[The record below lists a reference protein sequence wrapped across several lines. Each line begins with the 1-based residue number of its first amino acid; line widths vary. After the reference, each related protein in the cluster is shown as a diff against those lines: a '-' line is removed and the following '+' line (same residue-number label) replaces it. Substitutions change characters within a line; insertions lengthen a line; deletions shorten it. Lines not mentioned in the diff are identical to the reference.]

1 MGKELNM
8 WIKTRNSIVV
18 ITFTL
23 FLSSFLLISCGN
35 STNVEI
41 QKVDSSQQ
49 EIDIQFKNAEYL
61 LDQDKSEEAYKILK
75 KLADEGDAKSQIALG
90 NGYEYGFWGN
100 TNLEQ
105 AKYWYTKAANQNYA
119 GGIHNLGVLEFKQ
132 GNYKQA
138 LPYFEKGESLNH
150 PESINILGVYYS
162 EGIVFEQDY
171 KKALEYFRQ
180 AVKYDDASA
189 QFNIGQAYYYGDGVE
204 KDYKEAFTWYIKSSN
219 QGYSL
224 ATIQLAQIYFHG
236 LGLPKDKAKAIEI
249 IKPLAELGDAK
260 AIENLKLYT
269 GSSN

>member
-1 MGKELNM
+1 M
-8 WIKTRNSIVV
+8 VV
-18 ITFTL
+18 ITL
-23 FLSSFLLISCGN
+23 FLSSFSLVACGN
-35 STNVEI
+35 STSPAKQEANN
-41 QKVDSSQQ
+41 SQQ
-49 EIDIQFKNAEYL
+49 DIDNLFKKAESL
-61 LDQDKSEEAYKILK
+61 FDEDKPQEAYNILK
-75 KLADEGDAKSQIALG
+75 KLAEQGDAKAQNALG
-90 NGYEYGFWGN
+90 NGYQHGFWGDID
-100 TNLEQ
+100 LKQ
-105 AKYWYTKAANQNYA
+105 AKYWFQKAADQNYA
-119 GGIHNLGVLEFKQ
+119 GGIHNLGMLELLQK
-132 GNYKQA
+132 NYKQA

>member
-1 MGKELNM
+1 M
-8 WIKTRNSIVV
+8 WIKTRNSIIVV
-18 ITFTL
+18 TFTF

-41 QKVDSSQQ
+41 KKVDSSQQ
-49 EIDIQFKNAEYL
+49 EIDIQFKKAEDL
-61 LDQDKSEEAYKILK
+61 FDQDKSEEAYKILK
-75 KLADEGDAKSQIALG
+75 KLADEGDAKSQNALG

-100 TNLEQ
+100 VNLKQ

-119 GGIHNLGVLEFKQ
+119 GGIHNLGMLEFKQ

-162 EGIVFEQDY
+162 EGIVFEQDH

-180 AVKYDDASA
+180 AAKYDDASA
-189 QFNIGQAYYYGDGVE
+189 QFNIGQAYYYGEGVE
-204 KDYKEAFTWYIKSSN
+204 KDYKKAFTWYVKSSN
-219 QGYSL
+219 QDYSL
-224 ATIQLAQIYFHG
+224 ATIQLAQIYFNG

-249 IKPLAELGDAK
+249 IKPLAELGDQK
-260 AIENLKLYT
+260 AQENLKWYVDH
-269 GSSN
+269 SD